1 MSTIVGVDVSK
12 ETLEIG
18 NFIKLSSCSN
28 DDKGISKFIKELK
41 KAKVSLV
48 VFEPTGGYESRLKN
62 ALNEAKIP
70 IAMVNAKNVRS
81 FADSMDLAKTDKI
94 DAKIIARFAEVRGV
108 QPQALPDPYQKEASA
123 LITRR
128 RQIIDMRTAEKNRLE
143 NATEDIT
150 KNIINHINYLQKELD
165 VIDSQLENY
174 LKSNDKL
181 NHKAVILQSTPGV
194 GPVLTMTILTSLPEI
209 GTLND
214 KQIAKLVGLAP
225 MNKDSGKMQKKRT
238 TIGGRTD
245 VKSVLYMATM
255 NASKHNSVIR
265 DFYQRLIKSGKLKMV
280 ALVACMR
287 KLIIILNAMVKNNT
301 MWEENF
307 YKKV

>member
-1 MSTIVGVDVSK
+1 MSTIVGVAVSK

-94 DAKIIARFAEVRGV
+94 DVKIIARFAEVRGV

-150 KNIINHINYLQKELD
+150 KNIIDLL
-165 VIDSQLENY
+165 
-174 LKSNDKL
+174 
-181 NHKAVILQSTPGV
+181 
-194 GPVLTMTILTSLPEI
+194 
-209 GTLND
+209 
-214 KQIAKLVGLAP
+214 
-225 MNKDSGKMQKKRT
+225 
-238 TIGGRTD
+238 
-245 VKSVLYMATM
+245 
-255 NASKHNSVIR
+255 HN
-265 DFYQRLIKSGKLKMV
+265 L
-280 ALVACMR
+280 
-287 KLIIILNAMVKNNT
+287 
-301 MWEENF
+301 
-307 YKKV
+307 